1 MAYESNSDFDYSLE
15 LLDEAISSYLKVKE
29 YYSKGTVPDGEL
41 KIIDTREEMKDFLSY
56 FKRKI
61 KTMAKG
67 LDGKFLHY
75 GIRKE
80 DLDLIR
86 TLCEKHEIDFDWMSE
101 EILRKYHAA
110 KVDKIEMNDEDT
122 EKIIA
127 EAISQIK

>member
-1 MAYESNSDFDYSLE
+1 M
-15 LLDEAISSYLKVKE
+15 I
-29 YYSKGTVPDGEL
+29 
-41 KIIDTREEMKDFLSY
+41 
-56 FKRKI
+56 
-61 KTMAKG
+61 AKG

>member
-1 MAYESNSDFDYSLE
+1 
-15 LLDEAISSYLKVKE
+15 
-29 YYSKGTVPDGEL
+29 
-41 KIIDTREEMKDFLSY
+41 
-56 FKRKI
+56 
-61 KTMAKG
+61 MAKG
-67 LDGKFLHY
+67 LDGKFLHC

-80 DLDLIR
+80 DLDQIR

>member
-1 MAYESNSDFDYSLE
+1 
-15 LLDEAISSYLKVKE
+15 
-29 YYSKGTVPDGEL
+29 
-41 KIIDTREEMKDFLSY
+41 
-56 FKRKI
+56 
-61 KTMAKG
+61 MAKG

-75 GIRKE
+75 GIRTE

>member
-1 MAYESNSDFDYSLE
+1 
-15 LLDEAISSYLKVKE
+15 
-29 YYSKGTVPDGEL
+29 
-41 KIIDTREEMKDFLSY
+41 
-56 FKRKI
+56 
-61 KTMAKG
+61 MAKG

-110 KVDKIEMNDEDT
+110 KADKIEMNDEHT

-127 EAISQIK
+127 EASSQIK

>member
-1 MAYESNSDFDYSLE
+1 
-15 LLDEAISSYLKVKE
+15 
-29 YYSKGTVPDGEL
+29 
-41 KIIDTREEMKDFLSY
+41 
-56 FKRKI
+56 
-61 KTMAKG
+61 MAKG

-101 EILRKYHAA
+101 EILRKYQAA
-110 KVDKIEMNDEDT
+110 KVGKIEMNDEDT